1 MGDNRINPYG
11 PGPETAAA
19 RARGVSRGGEAA
31 TGRPAVG
38 TSGGDDSLRLTDT
51 ATLLRQAEARL
62 KAQPDIDAARV
73 EAIRQRIDTG
83 QYQVDAERLADRLL
97 RFEQAL

>member
-11 PGPETAAA
+11 PGPEAAA
-19 RARGVSRGGEAA
+19 TRARGVSRGGETA
-31 TGRPAVG
+31 TGRPAG
-38 TSGGDDSLRLTDT
+38 GAPGGDDSLRLTDT

-73 EAIRQRIDTG
+73 DAIRKRIDAG
-83 QYQVDAERLADRLL
+83 QYQVDAERLAARLL

>member
-11 PGPETAAA
+11 PGPETAAT
-19 RARGVSRGGEAA
+19 RARGVSRPGETA
-31 TGRPAVG
+31 TGRPAG
-38 TSGGDDSLRLTDT
+38 GPAGGDDSLRLTDT

-73 EAIRQRIDTG
+73 EAIRKRIDAG
-83 QYQVDAERLADRLL
+83 QYQVDAERLAARLL

>member
-19 RARGVSRGGEAA
+19 RSRGVSRGGEAA
-31 TGRPAVG
+31 TGRPAGG
-38 TSGGDDSLRLTDT
+38 TSGGGDSLRLTDT

-62 KAQPDIDAARV
+62 KAQPDVDAARV
-73 EAIRQRIDTG
+73 EAIRQRIDAG
-83 QYQVDAERLADRLL
+83 QYQVDAERLAARLL

>member
-11 PGPETAAA
+11 PGPETAAT
-19 RARGVSRGGEAA
+19 RARGVARGGEAA
-31 TGRPAVG
+31 TGRPAAAAG
-38 TSGGDDSLRLTDT
+38 AGDDSLRLTDT

-62 KAQPDIDAARV
+62 KAQPDVDAARV
-73 EAIRQRIDTG
+73 EAIRQRIEAG
-83 QYQVDAERLADRLL
+83 QYQVDAERLAARLL

>member
-11 PGPETAAA
+11 PGPETAAT
-19 RARGVSRGGEAA
+19 RARGVARGGETPA
-31 TGRPAVG
+31 GRPAVRPA
-38 TSGGDDSLRLTDT
+38 GGDDSLRLTDT

-73 EAIRQRIDTG
+73 EALRQRLDAG
-83 QYQVDAERLADRLL
+83 QYRVDADRVAERLL